1 MPDSAT
7 VPERPDVPPVSPG
20 ARILWQSL
28 CAVALVAVLFWAWRL
43 VSEHSAAEQRRI
55 AATSTVWGMHACFAA
70 GATALVALAC
80 PLARLLGRRRLLTGA
95 ALAALSFA
103 ACGLTPRTTRI
114 FYDEHIY
121 MQIGQTIAHTG
132 RAEYAHYARAEYG
145 EFEVFEGWV
154 NKQPNGHPY
163 LLSWLYRLGGASED
177 FSALAIRCI
186 VAATAALLYFALSLA
201 PLAMP
206 AAAPVAAAL
215 AFAFTPLVLWWSRT
229 VAVEPTAVAT
239 ACAAFAAA
247 CVHARLRD
255 PLTGAGSP
263 WTGTLLAAAAAFATY
278 FRPESL
284 LVFPMVAALLWAS
297 DRRFL
302 EDRNTWAA
310 LALALAFYAPNFL
323 HLWSVRTEDWGAT
336 DGRRFDFD
344 FVRENLASNGGYFFQ
359 QKWFPLA
366 GALLGLTGIV
376 WLLWRN
382 RALGAALAVWL
393 LPAWG
398 IFVLFYAGGYHYGA
412 SSRYALVSAAPVAL
426 LVGIGAGALL
436 GWLRGRT
443 LPLAAGSVLLVLNWV
458 SVMTL
463 VPNPRR
469 ESNQARADVAFVR
482 ELAPTLPNGS
492 LVIAMDP
499 CLWLLQGR
507 NSAHISSVEQA
518 IHGNLRSLAQQFP
531 GGLYV
536 HWDYWLNAQDDF
548 AAIWQKLLVETQ
560 ATLVTRRTAAE
571 CEFALFRIDTP
582 HALAEFGGP
591 APGGKEWTSLNSV
604 LDAIQA
610 GAAASTAPVAPPPV
624 TPPTAP

>member
-1 MPDSAT
+1 MPDSPASF
-7 VPERPDVPPVSPG
+7 PSPDLLPVSPG
-20 ARILWQSL
+20 ARKVWQAL
-28 CAVALVAVLFWAWRL
+28 CGLALVAVLFWAWRL
-43 VSEHSAAEQRRI
+43 VSEHNASEQRRI
-55 AATSTVWGMHACFAA
+55 AGTSTVWGMHACLVA
-70 GATALVALAC
+70 GSTALVALAP

-95 ALAALSFA
+95 AIAGLSFA

-145 EFEVFEGWV
+145 EFELFEGWV

-163 LLSWLYRLGGASED
+163 LLSWFYRLGGASED
-177 FSALAIRCI
+177 LSALAIRCI
-186 VAATAALLYFALSLA
+186 VAGTAALLYFALSLA
-201 PLAMP
+201 PFALP
-206 AAAPVAAAL
+206 AAAPAASAL

-255 PLTGAGSP
+255 PATGEGSP
-263 WTGTLLAAAAAFATY
+263 WTGTLLAATAAFATY

-284 LVFPMVAALLWAS
+284 LVFPMVATLLWAA

-302 EDRNTWAA
+302 EDRGTWAA
-310 LALALAFYAPNFL
+310 LALALAFYLPNFL

-336 DGRRFDFD
+336 DGRRFDFA
-344 FVRENLASNGGYFFQ
+344 FVGENLASNGGYFFQ

-366 GALLGLTGIV
+366 GAVLGLAGIV
-376 WLLWRN
+376 WLLRRN
-382 RALGAALAVWL
+382 RPLGAALAVWL

-426 LVGIGAGALL
+426 FVGIGAGALF

-443 LPLAAGSVLLVLNWV
+443 LLLSAGSVLLVLNWIT
-458 SVMTL
+458 VMTL

-507 NSAHISSVEQA
+507 NSAHISSVNQA
-518 IHGNLRSLAQQFP
+518 IHGNLRGLAQQFP
-531 GGLYV
+531 GGIYV

-548 AAIWQKLLVETQ
+548 AAVWRKLLVETQ

-582 HALAEFGGP
+582 HALAVFGGP
-591 APGGKEWTSLNSV
+591 DPGGKQWTSLNSV

-610 GAAASTAPVAPPPV
+610 GATAAPAAAPAP
-624 TPPTAP
+624 